1 MEINIDFLKRVALT
15 VYDRVHPLL
24 GTAKAAEE
32 IKKGAG
38 GDISLYID
46 LVAENTIIEALKKNN
61 SDVLLISEEIGVVY
75 IGNKN
80 IINKTE
86 YKLIVD
92 PVDGSLNSMR
102 GVPFCCCSIAV
113 AKGTSLEHI
122 VSAVIVDLNSKDIY
136 WAEKGKG
143 AFLNDKPIRV
153 SERSVSDQLLFE
165 IDLDPDTA
173 AVELKK
179 FQPIL
184 EKLYRIRTMGSI
196 ALSFCMLA
204 SGKID
209 GFLNFRRYVRLMDMA
224 ASYLIVNEAGGRMFG
239 KNGEDLDIPL
249 KLDAKIP
256 LIASNATL
264 ESFLRKELKKIEN
277 KKKS

>member
-1 MEINIDFLKRVALT
+1 MVEITIDFLKRTALA
-15 VYDRVHPLL
+15 VYERVHPLL
-24 GTAKAAEE
+24 GTERAAEE

-38 GDISLYID
+38 GDISLHID
-46 LVAENTIIEALKKNN
+46 LVAENTIIESLKKSG
-61 SDVLLISEEIGVVY
+61 SDILLISEEIGEVY

-80 IINKTE
+80 KINKNH

-102 GVPFCCCSIAV
+102 GIPYCCCSIAF
-113 AKGTSLEHI
+113 AIGNSLENI
-122 VSAVIVDLNSKDIY
+122 VSAVIVDLTSKDLY

-143 AFLNDKPIRV
+143 AFLNDKLIRV
-153 SERSVSDQLLFE
+153 SERNASSQLLFE

-179 FQPIL
+179 CQPIL

-209 GFLNFRRYVRLMDMA
+209 GFLNFRKYTRLMDMA
-224 ASYLIVNEAGGRMFG
+224 ASYLIVNEAGGKMFG
-239 KNGEDLDIPL
+239 INGEDLDIQL
-249 KLDAKIP
+249 KLDAKVP
-256 LIASNATL
+256 LVVSNATL
-264 ESFLRKELKKIEN
+264 EEFLRKELKKIG
-277 KKKS
+277 